1 MFVLTLSEY
10 ISYLETLS
18 SIIFTNASLEN
29 SNSQNFN
36 FVIENKVVFFLC
48 SVHDIVEGWR
58 KAIHLVNLQVDVI
71 LYTKK

>member
-36 FVIENKVVFFLC
+36 FVIENKVVFFFF
-48 SVHDIVEGWR
+48 
-58 KAIHLVNLQVDVI
+58 
-71 LYTKK
+71 